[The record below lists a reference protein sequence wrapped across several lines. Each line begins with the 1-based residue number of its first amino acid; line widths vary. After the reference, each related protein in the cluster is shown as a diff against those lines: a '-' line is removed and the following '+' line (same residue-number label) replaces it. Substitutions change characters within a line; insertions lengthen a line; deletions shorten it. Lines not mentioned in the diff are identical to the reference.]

1 MANTL
6 RFILALALCCS
17 RAVFAQARVVSAPPD
32 PSLLFLTSGWARA
45 SILGDLREMRTGRD
59 YLELRV
65 WGGFGLTTNTQG
77 IVLRRN
83 EGRWSAFL
91 ARVLRCEIQIS
102 KSVAD
107 TASRSTRQGYLAE
120 ARRKCGTP
128 LAEVGPGARIL
139 TTDSLVVDRLDLAD
153 SAIANAWT
161 AAERAGVSDLP
172 GRVNRDRTID
182 DAFMYVVE
190 LRRGN
195 EYRASIIEHLERPE
209 TKADQQVEEVYAAVN
224 RILAPDL
231 RLTP

>member
-17 RAVFAQARVVSAPPD
+17 RDVFAQARVVSAPPD

-102 KSVAD
+102 KSV
-107 TASRSTRQGYLAE
+107 
-120 ARRKCGTP
+120 
-128 LAEVGPGARIL
+128 
-139 TTDSLVVDRLDLAD
+139 
-153 SAIANAWT
+153 
-161 AAERAGVSDLP
+161 
-172 GRVNRDRTID
+172 
-182 DAFMYVVE
+182 
-190 LRRGN
+190 
-195 EYRASIIEHLERPE
+195 
-209 TKADQQVEEVYAAVN
+209 
-224 RILAPDL
+224 
-231 RLTP
+231 

>member
-1 MANTL
+1 
-6 RFILALALCCS
+6 
-17 RAVFAQARVVSAPPD
+17 
-32 PSLLFLTSGWARA
+32 
-45 SILGDLREMRTGRD
+45 MRTGRD

-77 IVLRRN
+77 VVLRRN

-128 LAEVGPGARIL
+128 LADVGPGARIL

-153 SAIANAWT
+153 SAIANAWI

-172 GRVNRDRTID
+172 GRVNRDRAID

-190 LRRGN
+190 LRREN
-195 EYRASIIEHLERPE
+195 EYRASIIEHLERPD
-209 TKADQQVEEVYAAVN
+209 TKADRQVEEVYAAVN